1 MIGVMTQP
9 GRSVVPEVWEG
20 TLAGRLP
27 YIAFGAGPPLI
38 VFRELGFSN
47 TNPTGFQR
55 CLDPEV
61 RLRSPLARGGFTVY
75 AVNRPPGLGVG
86 TTTTADLATDHARG
100 LEAEFGKP
108 VDILGISK
116 EVLFAYT
123 EAL

>member
-38 VFRELGFSN
+38 VFRGLGFSN

-61 RLRSPLARGGFTVY
+61 RL
-75 AVNRPPGLGVG
+75 RPPGLGVG

>member
-1 MIGVMTQP
+1 
-9 GRSVVPEVWEG
+9 
-20 TLAGRLP
+20 
-27 YIAFGAGPPLI
+27 
-38 VFRELGFSN
+38 
-47 TNPTGFQR
+47 
-55 CLDPEV
+55 LDPEV

-75 AVNRPPGLGVG
+75 AVNRPSGLEVG